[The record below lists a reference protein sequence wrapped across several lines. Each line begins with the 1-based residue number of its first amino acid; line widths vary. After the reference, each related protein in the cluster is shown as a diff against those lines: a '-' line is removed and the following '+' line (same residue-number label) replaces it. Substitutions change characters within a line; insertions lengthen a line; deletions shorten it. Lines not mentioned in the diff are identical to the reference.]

1 MMKNYM
7 TTRTVAKD
15 KKPEGDSSGKAAAP
29 FHEEMVVMSI
39 YGGPAPH
46 EYQHK
51 LKLTSWVVNVMS
63 TVVPEYLHWSE
74 SLITFDQM
82 DHPLIVD
89 LLVGMTRLTRALMD
103 RGSDLNHM
111 YLDTFDGLGL
121 TQDHHQS
128 SPHPFYG
135 GVPGKKSIPLGWV
148 TKMVIS
154 GDASNYRTK
163 TFIFEMVDFSRPYHV
178 ILEWPC
184 YVKFMAILFY
194 AYLKLKIPGPARV
207 ITVEAKAQQT
217 LNYEHDNIELATA
230 MVITSE

>member
-1 MMKNYM
+1 
-7 TTRTVAKD
+7 
-15 KKPEGDSSGKAAAP
+15 
-29 FHEEMVVMSI
+29 
-39 YGGPAPH
+39 
-46 EYQHK
+46 
-51 LKLTSWVVNVMS
+51 
-63 TVVPEYLHWSE
+63 
-74 SLITFDQM
+74 M

-135 GVPGKKSIPLGWV
+135 GVPGKKSTPLGWV
-148 TKMVIS
+148 TQLVIS
-154 GDASNYRTK
+154 GDASNYRTE
-163 TFIFEMVDFSRPYHV
+163 TFIFEMVDFSRPYPV

-184 YVKFMAILFY
+184 YVMFMAILCY

-207 ITVEAKAQQT
+207 ITVEAKAQQA
-217 LNYEHDNIELATA
+217 LNYKHDNIELATA
-230 MVITSE
+230 VVITSELRELGLQAPSVSSGLTVPPRLALSKRLRMLRSYRLTPKTLPR